1 MGGLS
6 APIVLHSENLRA
18 VELKIPANDCT
29 DLCWVQ
35 NVTSFL
41 NTAAIISLLLWVC
54 LKSQLKTVEILNGV
68 HLQAT

>member
-18 VELKIPANDCT
+18 FELKIPANDCT

-41 NTAAIISLLLWVC
+41 NTAAIISVLLWVC